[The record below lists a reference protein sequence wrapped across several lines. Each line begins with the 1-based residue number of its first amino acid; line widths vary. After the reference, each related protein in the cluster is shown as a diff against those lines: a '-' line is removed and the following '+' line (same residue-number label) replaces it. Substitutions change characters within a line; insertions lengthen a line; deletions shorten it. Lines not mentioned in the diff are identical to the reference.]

1 MENIETVAS
10 FALSRIFRYEPRLA
24 KAIVETLGSAEAIF
38 RLDKDGLFEALG
50 PFNKYREPIVNTS
63 LDKASQELDDIL
75 KDGYSYIPHC
85 HPDFPRNLSFCEDAP
100 VGFFLRSDDS
110 PANIFSGDRISIVG
124 TRDITPYGREWCR
137 RLTSALGETEE
148 KPAIVSGLAYGV
160 DINAQVGALDNGLKT
175 ISVLGNGI
183 GSIYPAM
190 HASYADRI
198 CHTPGC
204 GIITEYPPGADVT
217 ATNFLCRNRII
228 AGMSRATILVESKL
242 RGGGM
247 TTARQASSYSRDVFA
262 IPGRSDDVFSQGCN
276 CLIQSHLAEPINSVE
291 EFIDGLG
298 YHHVGTAVNKAAAMA
313 PKDYYSGSMDANK
326 IDLASRILLMVRKN
340 RGIAVSE
347 MADSLHLPYH
357 EVIALVTRLEGDGFI
372 EVDILQRCSIKK
384 IA

>member
-50 PFNKYREPIVNTS
+50 PFNKYREPIAGTS

-124 TRDITPYGREWCR
+124 TRDITPYGKEWCK
-137 RLTSALGETEE
+137 RLATALAETEE

-160 DINAQVGALDNGLKT
+160 DINAHIGALENGLRT

-276 CLIQSHLAEPINSVE
+276 CLIQSRLAEPIISVE
-291 EFIDGLG
+291 EFISSLG
-298 YHHVGTAVNKAAAMA
+298 YRHVGASGKKTAAMN
-313 PKDYYSGSMDANK
+313 PKDYYSGSMDTNK
-326 IDLASRILLMVRKN
+326 IDAASRILLMIRGS

-347 MADSLHLPYH
+347 IAASLRLPYH

-384 IA
+384 NA